1 MSQETLF
8 CRSLIAMRC
17 TAILVLHYFLLL
29 LIITKLPTAQR
40 IWSERYLLKAHHK
53 CT

>member
-8 CRSLIAMRC
+8 YRSLIAMRR
-17 TAILVLHYFLLL
+17 TATSELHYFLLL
-29 LIITKLPTAQR
+29 LIITILPTAQS
-40 IWSERYLLKAHHK
+40 IWSERYLPTAHHK